1 MHEFFSEKIFS
12 ESPPCNAAESGVN
25 PNVID
30 AACAFKEPRPM
41 CSRMLA
47 RLTCLLLLLAAM
59 SPPATL
65 ADAPFAF
72 DTTPGRLPKTVVPRH
87 YAIRLEPDLD
97 KFITRGSMT
106 VDLEVRQPVA
116 EIVLNAL
123 DLDVTRASLVADR
136 ETPLEINQ
144 NPDKQLVT
152 LKLPAPIGPGRCRL
166 ALEFTGR
173 LTEHAQGLFYV
184 RYAAPSGKKIMLAT
198 QMEPADARRMFP
210 CWDEPVFRAT
220 YDLTVVVPQ
229 KHLAVSNMP
238 VESETNLS
246 NGLKEVKFMR
256 TPPMAS
262 YLVVLVSGE
271 LEELKGEAAG
281 VKIRVI
287 TTEGKREQARYALAV
302 TEKVLPYYNRYFGIR
317 YPLPKLDQIAVPGG
331 FDGAMENWGGITYNE
346 SMLLFDPQTS
356 SQQTRR
362 DIFVTVAHEMAHQ
375 WFGNLVTMA
384 WWDNLWLNEGFAS
397 WMENKATDHFNPD
410 WEMWLAA
417 GLEKSGVMSQDAR
430 KTTHAVQSA
439 VNNESEADD
448 SFDNITYIKG
458 QAFLQMLEN
467 YLGEAQFRKG
477 IHRYLAAHEYS
488 NTTTADLWSAL
499 EKSSGKPV
507 AALSA
512 GWTEQPGLPVVIV
525 KSDCTGGR
533 QIVTL
538 TQKRFTV
545 GDPDAQSLSWTIPVA
560 WFNTAR
566 PASARHTLL
575 QNTPVT
581 ITLPDCSDAIKLN
594 AGDFGYYRVS
604 YEPAWYRK
612 VKIAGLPPTDQLG
625 LLSDTWAMV
634 EAGRASSTNYLALV
648 EALPSAKTYAVWSH
662 IISVLELLDGLE
674 QNQPGRVKF
683 QQYARLL
690 LQPQWQRL
698 GWSPHPGEPVGD
710 ALRRSQIL
718 GTLGRFG
725 DSAVIAEARARFDQF
740 LARPET
746 LPADLRPSVLNI
758 VGRYS
763 DRKTYG
769 ELHELARNAKGTE
782 EREMDYRALAG
793 ALDPVL
799 AQVTLDLSLTDE
811 TVPQEASDLVA
822 QVAGSGEQTEL
833 AWKFTQQHLKELLAK
848 VDSFNRND
856 YVPSIV
862 ASCSD
867 AARANELKAFVAA
880 NVSTDAA
887 AKANETAEDIL
898 FKAALKQREL
908 PPIDRWVEAA
918 AQR

>member
-1 MHEFFSEKIFS
+1 
-12 ESPPCNAAESGVN
+12 
-25 PNVID
+25 
-30 AACAFKEPRPM
+30 M
-41 CSRMLA
+41 CSWVRP
-47 RLTCLLLLLAAM
+47 RLVVILILLLAAV
-59 SPPATL
+59 SPYAAF
-65 ADAPFAF
+65 ADQPFAF
-72 DTTPGRLPKTVVPRH
+72 DTTPGKLPKTVVPRH
-87 YAIRLEPDLD
+87 YAIHLEPDLE
-97 KFITRGSMT
+97 KFTTRGSMT
-106 VDLEVRQPVA
+106 VDLEVRQTVS

-123 DLDVTRASLVADR
+123 DIEITGASLITDR
-136 ETPLEINQ
+136 ETALEINP

-152 LKLPAPIGPGRCRL
+152 LKLPASIALGHYRL

-173 LTEHAQGLFYV
+173 ITEHAQGLFYV

-210 CWDEPVFRAT
+210 CWDEPAFRAT

-238 VESETNLS
+238 VERETKLA
-246 NGLKEVKFMR
+246 NGLKEVKFLR

-271 LEELKGEAAG
+271 LEELKGDAAG
-281 VKIRVI
+281 VKIRVL

-317 YPLPKLDQIAVPGG
+317 YPLPKLDQIAIPGG

-346 SMLLFDPQTS
+346 SMLLFDPKTS
-356 SQQTRR
+356 SQQTKR
-362 DIFVTVAHEMAHQ
+362 DIFVTVSHEMAHQ

-410 WEMWLAA
+410 WEMWLTA

-430 KTTHAVQSA
+430 KTTHAIQSA
-439 VNNESEADD
+439 VDNESEADD
-448 SFDNITYIKG
+448 SFDNITYVKG

-467 YLGEAQFRKG
+467 YLGEGQFRNG

-512 GWTEQPGLPVVIV
+512 GWTEQPGLPVVMV
-525 KSDCTGGR
+525 KSDCVGGR

-538 TQKRFTV
+538 TQERFTV
-545 GDPDAQSLSWTIPVA
+545 RDPDAQPLSWNIPVA
-560 WFNTAR
+560 WFDTTH
-566 PASARHTLL
+566 PASAHFTLL
-575 QNTPVT
+575 ENTPAALA
-581 ITLPDCSDAIKLN
+581 LPNCSDPVKLN
-594 AGDFGYYRVS
+594 AGDFGYYRVA
-604 YEPAWYRK
+604 YEPAWYKK
-612 VKIAGLPPTDQLG
+612 VKIIGLPPADQLN

-634 EAGRASSTNYLALV
+634 EAGRASSTNYLALA
-648 EALPSAKTYAVWSH
+648 EALQSAKTYTVWRH
-662 IISVLELLDGLE
+662 IISVLETIDGME
-674 QNQPGRVKF
+674 QNQPGRAKF

-690 LQPQWQRL
+690 LQPQWRRL
-698 GWSPHPGEPVGD
+698 GWSPRPGEPVGD
-710 ALRRSQIL
+710 ALLRSQIL
-718 GTLGRFG
+718 ATLGHFG
-725 DSAVIAEARARFDQF
+725 DPTIIAEARVRFDQF
-740 LARPET
+740 LAHPDT

-769 ELHELARNAKGTE
+769 ELHELALTAKGTE
-782 EREMDYRALAG
+782 ERQMDYQALAG
-793 ALDPVL
+793 VLDPAL
-799 AQVTLDLSLTDE
+799 AQTTLDLSLTDE

-822 QVAGSGEQTEL
+822 QVAGIGEQTEL
-833 AWKFTQQHLKELLAK
+833 AWKFTQQHIKELLAK

-856 YVPSIV
+856 YVPSILG
-862 ASCSD
+862 SCSY
-867 AARANELKAFVAA
+867 
-880 NVSTDAA
+880 
-887 AKANETAEDIL
+887 
-898 FKAALKQREL
+898 AALA
-908 PPIDRWVEAA
+908 D
-918 AQR
+918 